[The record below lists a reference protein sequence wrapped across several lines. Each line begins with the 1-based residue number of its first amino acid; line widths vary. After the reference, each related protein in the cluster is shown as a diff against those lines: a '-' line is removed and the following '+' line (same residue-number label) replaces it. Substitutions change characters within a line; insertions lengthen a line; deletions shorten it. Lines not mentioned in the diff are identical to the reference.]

1 MIGLIVAR
9 GNAVETTKL
18 QLTVDVSTDRLIGEI
33 ATLGI
38 HGTNK
43 SEVACSILRMW
54 LWENNAK
61 LRENGIDLRPAPA
74 RPK

>member
-1 MIGLIVAR
+1 MAR

>member
-1 MIGLIVAR
+1 MAR
-9 GNAVETTKL
+9 ANLVETTKL
-18 QLTVDVSTDRLIGEI
+18 QLTIDVSTDRMIGEI
-33 ATLGI
+33 AALGI

-61 LRENGIDLRPAPA
+61 LKDNGVELRPSGS
-74 RPK
+74 RLK